1 MSKELKVGLLTVISG
16 VILYFGVN
24 FLKGYDFLSS
34 TATYFVV
41 YDKIDGLVPSNPV
54 QINGMSVGKVIATEI
69 LQNQSSK
76 ILVEFDLDKKIKL
89 NKNSVAI
96 LKDNGLLGGKM
107 IEIVVNQGQVINQDD
122 TVKADIEQGL
132 MGMVASKA
140 NPLISSLDTTI
151 TSVNQLLAEYKGLSN
166 NIKNILNNLESST
179 GNVNRLIVDNRQ
191 RITNITTNL
200 DKLSASLIE
209 TEKSIKPLL
218 SKMNTIADSINAMK
232 LASTM
237 QEARKSVENLNEMLN
252 SMKQGETFT
261 KLIGNDSVYVN
272 LNKTIADLDKLLVDF
287 REHPK
292 RYVHFSVFGRKDK
305 SEPKK

>member
-1 MSKELKVGLLTVISG
+1 MSKELKVGLLTLISG

-54 QINGMSVGKVIATEI
+54 QINGMSVGKVIAMEI
-69 LQNQSSK
+69 LQSQGSK

-89 NKNSVAI
+89 NQNSVAI

-107 IEIVVNQGQVINQDD
+107 IEIVVNQGQAINQDD
-122 TVKADIEQGL
+122 TVKASIDQGL
-132 MGMVASKA
+132 IGMVTSKA
-140 NPLISSLDTTI
+140 NPLMSSLDTTI

-166 NIKNILNNLESST
+166 SIKNILNNLESTT
-179 GNVNRLIVDNRQ
+179 GNVNRLMVDNRQ
-191 RITNITTNL
+191 RIANITTNL
-200 DKLSASLIE
+200 DKLSTSLVE

-218 SKMNTIADSINAMK
+218 SKMNTIADSVNAMK

-252 SMKQGETFT
+252 SMKQGETLT

>member
-1 MSKELKVGLLTVISG
+1 MSKELKVGLLTVIGG

-89 NKNSVAI
+89 NTNSVAI

-107 IEIVVNQGQVINQDD
+107 IEIVVNQGQAIKQDD
-122 TVKADIEQGL
+122 TLKANIDQGL

-140 NPLISSLDTTI
+140 NPLMSSLDTTI
-151 TSVNQLLAEYKGLSN
+151 TSVNQLLTEYKGLSS
-166 NIKNILNNLESST
+166 NIKNILNNLESTT
-179 GNVNRLIVDNRQ
+179 GNVNRIMIDNRQ
-191 RITNITTNL
+191 RISNITSNL
-200 DKLSASLIE
+200 DKLSTSLVE
-209 TEKSIKPLL
+209 TEKSIKPLM
-218 SKMNTIADSINAMK
+218 SKMNTIADSVNAMK

-252 SMKQGETFT
+252 SMKQGETLT
-261 KLIGNDSVYVN
+261 KLMGNDSVYVN

>member
-1 MSKELKVGLLTVISG
+1 
-16 VILYFGVN
+16 
-24 FLKGYDFLSS
+24 
-34 TATYFVV
+34 
-41 YDKIDGLVPSNPV
+41 
-54 QINGMSVGKVIATEI
+54 MSVGKVIATEI

>member
-54 QINGMSVGKVIATEI
+54 QINGMSVGKVIAMEI

-107 IEIVVNQGQVINQDD
+107 IEIVVNQGQAINQDD
-122 TVKADIEQGL
+122 TVKASIEQGL
-132 MGMVASKA
+132 IGMVASKA
-140 NPLISSLDTTI
+140 NPLMSSLDTTI

-166 NIKNILNNLESST
+166 NIKNILNNLESTT
-179 GNVNRLIVDNRQ
+179 GNVSRLMVDNRQ

-218 SKMNTIADSINAMK
+218 NKMNTIADSVNAMK

-237 QEARKSVENLNEMLN
+237 QEARKSVENLNEILN
-252 SMKQGETFT
+252 SMKQGETLT
-261 KLIGNDSVYVN
+261 KLMGNDSVYIN

-305 SEPKK
+305 GEPKK

>member
-1 MSKELKVGLLTVISG
+1 VSKELKVGLLTVISG

-41 YDKIDGLVPSNPV
+41 YDKIDGLVPSNPI

>member
-1 MSKELKVGLLTVISG
+1 MSKELKVGLLTVIGG

-69 LQNQSSK
+69 LQNPSSK

-107 IEIVVNQGQVINQDD
+107 IEIVVNQGQAINQDD
-122 TVKADIEQGL
+122 TLKANIDQGL

-140 NPLISSLDTTI
+140 NPLMSSLDTTI

-166 NIKNILNNLESST
+166 NIKNILNNLESTT
-179 GNVNRLIVDNRQ
+179 GNVNRLMTDNRQ
-191 RITNITTNL
+191 RISNITANL
-200 DKLSASLIE
+200 DKLSTSLVE
-209 TEKSIKPLL
+209 TEKSIKPLM
-218 SKMNTIADSINAMK
+218 SKMNTIADSVNAMK

-252 SMKQGETFT
+252 SMKQGETLT
-261 KLIGNDSVYVN
+261 KLMGNDSVYVN

>member
-107 IEIVVNQGQVINQDD
+107 IEIVVNQGQAINQDD
-122 TVKADIEQGL
+122 TLKANIDQGL

-140 NPLISSLDTTI
+140 NPLMSSLDTTI

-166 NIKNILNNLESST
+166 NIKNILNNLESTT
-179 GNVNRLIVDNRQ
+179 GNVNRLMVDNRQ
-191 RITNITTNL
+191 RISNITTNL
-200 DKLSASLIE
+200 DKLSTSLVE
-209 TEKSIKPLL
+209 TEKSIKPLM
-218 SKMNTIADSINAMK
+218 SKMNTIADSVNAMR

-252 SMKQGETFT
+252 SMKQGETLT
-261 KLIGNDSVYVN
+261 KLMGNDSVYVN
-272 LNKTIADLDKLLVDF
+272 LNKTIANLDKLLVDF

>member
-1 MSKELKVGLLTVISG
+1 VSKELKVGLLTVISG

-107 IEIVVNQGQVINQDD
+107 IEIVVNQGQAINQDD
-122 TVKADIEQGL
+122 TLKANIDQGL

-140 NPLISSLDTTI
+140 NPLMSSLDTTI

-166 NIKNILNNLESST
+166 NIKNILNNLESTT
-179 GNVNRLIVDNRQ
+179 GNVNRLMVDNRQ
-191 RITNITTNL
+191 RISNITTNL
-200 DKLSASLIE
+200 DKLSTSLVE
-209 TEKSIKPLL
+209 TEKSIKPLM
-218 SKMNTIADSINAMK
+218 SKMNTIADSVNAMR

-252 SMKQGETFT
+252 SMKQGETLT
-261 KLIGNDSVYVN
+261 KLMGNDSVYVN
-272 LNKTIADLDKLLVDF
+272 LNKTIANLDKLLVDF

>member
-1 MSKELKVGLLTVISG
+1 MSKELKVGLLTVIGG

-89 NKNSVAI
+89 NTNSVAI

-107 IEIVVNQGQVINQDD
+107 IEIVVNQGQAIKQDD
-122 TVKADIEQGL
+122 TLKANIDQGL

-140 NPLISSLDTTI
+140 NPLMSSLDTTI
-151 TSVNQLLAEYKGLSN
+151 TSVNQLLAEYKGLSS
-166 NIKNILNNLESST
+166 NIKNILNNLESTT
-179 GNVNRLIVDNRQ
+179 GNVNRLMVDNRQ
-191 RITNITTNL
+191 RISNITNNL
-200 DKLSASLIE
+200 DKLSTSLVE
-209 TEKSIKPLL
+209 TEKSIKPLM
-218 SKMNTIADSINAMK
+218 SKMNTIADSVNAMK

-252 SMKQGETFT
+252 SMKQGETLT
-261 KLIGNDSVYVN
+261 KLMGNDSVYVN